1 MLFSWSDLAPWAVW
15 SLGVIRTGIEIIRAA
30 SAAWAEGAAKARE
43 RRLEKQVISS
53 DARAQG
59 LTDLHNRSGDPDS
72 NQAPGD
78 ISPNSDI

>member
-1 MLFSWSDLAPWAVW
+1 MNDCWHQLSQFLTWGSSPEGVVFMVGLGALAVW

-53 DARAQG
+53 DARSTG
-59 LTDLHNRSGDPDS
+59 PH
-72 NQAPGD
+72 
-78 ISPNSDI
+78 